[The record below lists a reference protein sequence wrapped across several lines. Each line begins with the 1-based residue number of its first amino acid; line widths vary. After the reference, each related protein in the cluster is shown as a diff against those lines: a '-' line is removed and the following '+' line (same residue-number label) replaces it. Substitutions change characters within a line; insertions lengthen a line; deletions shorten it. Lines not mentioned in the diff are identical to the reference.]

1 MRSILI
7 ILIGFTLL
15 SSCQHE
21 LDVASLK
28 AKGGRKYGGE
38 FRFMSPEKIN
48 SLACIS
54 SVDEYSSRVISQIYD
69 PLFDLDLKTLELKP
83 SIAESFFVNDDAT
96 VYTFKIKTGIL
107 FHKNDC
113 FNGKT
118 HELTAE
124 DVKFSLEM
132 ACSNLKINRIGHLL
146 VNRIKGAKSFFEKS
160 SKELPK
166 EGVSGIKVI
175 NSNEVQITLTK
186 SFAQFEKLLSH
197 SGLGI
202 FPKEAWVKYGLKMG
216 DRPVGT
222 GPFEFESKNDAQV
235 VLKRNNQYWKKDDF
249 DNQLPFLAKI
259 IVNYSTDKKNE
270 FLSFRKEENDLVLK
284 IPVEEVKNTLGTLI
298 EAQDGK
304 NIKHRIE
311 SRSSLNTHYIAFN
324 NESGVFKNVAVRKA
338 FNLVLDRED
347 LINNVMGGD
356 GRASLNG
363 FVPEML
369 NYPINNV
376 KGHSYDV
383 SRAKQLLASAGYA
396 NGHNFP
402 EIELYVVTNE
412 GAKPHVICE
421 AIVKSLNKN
430 LALNLS
436 VKICSVEERDRAI
449 YNKEAKMWMDGW
461 LADYT
466 DPETFL
472 NLLYSKNKVSR
483 KSYANHVYFNNSE
496 FDHLFEQAVSELD
509 KQKRCSLFVQCDQI
523 TVDYAPV
530 MPLYTSEHTIMLNAR
545 VRGFQLNEMEVLNLT
560 EVFIKE
566 VKKN

>member
-1 MRSILI
+1 VRSILI
-7 ILIGFTLL
+7 ILIGFILL

-132 ACSNLKINRIGHLL
+132 ACSNLKINKIGHLL

-160 SKELPK
+160 SKELPE

-175 NSNEVQITLTK
+175 NSNEIQITLTK

-202 FPKEAWVKYGLKMG
+202 FPKEAWMKYGLEMG
-216 DRPVGT
+216 DHPVGT
-222 GPFEFESKNDAQV
+222 GPFEFESKNDAQI

-396 NGHNFP
+396 NGRNFP
-402 EIELYVVTNE
+402 EIELYVVANE

-430 LALNLS
+430 LAINLS
-436 VKICSVEERDRAI
+436 VKICSLEERDRAI

>member
-1 MRSILI
+1 VRSILI

-132 ACSNLKINRIGHLL
+132 VCSNLKINRIGHLL

-160 SKELPK
+160 SKELPE

-175 NSNEVQITLTK
+175 NSNEIQITLTK

-202 FPKEAWVKYGLKMG
+202 FPKEAWMKYGLEMG
-216 DRPVGT
+216 DHPVGT
-222 GPFEFESKNDAQV
+222 GPFEFESKNDAQI

-396 NGHNFP
+396 NGRNFP
-402 EIELYVVTNE
+402 EIELYVVANE

>member
-7 ILIGFTLL
+7 ILIGFILL

-132 ACSNLKINRIGHLL
+132 ACSNLKINKIGHLL

-160 SKELPK
+160 SKELPE

-175 NSNEVQITLTK
+175 NSNEIQITLTK

-202 FPKEAWVKYGLKMG
+202 FPKEAWMKYGLEMG
-216 DRPVGT
+216 DHPVGT
-222 GPFEFESKNDAQV
+222 GPFEFESKNDAQI

-396 NGHNFP
+396 NGRNFP
-402 EIELYVVTNE
+402 EIELYVVANE

-430 LALNLS
+430 LAINLS
-436 VKICSVEERDRAI
+436 VKICSLEERDRAI

>member
-1 MRSILI
+1 VRSILI
-7 ILIGFTLL
+7 ILIGFILL

-132 ACSNLKINRIGHLL
+132 ACSNLKINKIGHLL

-160 SKELPK
+160 SKELPE

-175 NSNEVQITLTK
+175 NSNEIQITLTK

-202 FPKEAWVKYGLKMG
+202 FPKEAWMKYGLEMG
-216 DRPVGT
+216 DHPVGT
-222 GPFEFESKNDAQV
+222 GPFEFESKNDAQI

-396 NGHNFP
+396 NGRNFP
-402 EIELYVVTNE
+402 EIELYVVANE

-436 VKICSVEERDRAI
+436 VKICSLEERDRAI

>member
-7 ILIGFTLL
+7 ILIGFILL

-132 ACSNLKINRIGHLL
+132 VCSNLKINRIGHLL

-160 SKELPK
+160 SKELPE

-175 NSNEVQITLTK
+175 NSNEIQITLTK

-202 FPKEAWVKYGLKMG
+202 FPKEAWMKYGLEMG
-216 DRPVGT
+216 DHPVGT
-222 GPFEFESKNDAQV
+222 GPFEFESKNDAQI

-396 NGHNFP
+396 NGRNFP
-402 EIELYVVTNE
+402 EIELYVVANE

>member
-1 MRSILI
+1 VRSILI
-7 ILIGFTLL
+7 ILIGFILL

-132 ACSNLKINRIGHLL
+132 ACSNLKINKIGHLL

-175 NSNEVQITLTK
+175 NSNEIQITLTK

-202 FPKEAWVKYGLKMG
+202 FPKEAWMKYGLEMG
-216 DRPVGT
+216 DHPVGT
-222 GPFEFESKNDAQV
+222 GPFEFESKNDAQI

-396 NGHNFP
+396 NGRNFP
-402 EIELYVVTNE
+402 EIELYVVANE

-430 LALNLS
+430 LAINLS
-436 VKICSVEERDRAI
+436 VKICSLEERDRAI

>member
-7 ILIGFTLL
+7 ILIGFALL
-15 SSCQHE
+15 SSCHRE

-38 FRFMSPEKIN
+38 FRFMSSEKIN

-69 PLFDLDLKTLELKP
+69 PLFDLDLNTLELKP

-160 SKELPK
+160 SKVLPK

-175 NSNEVQITLTK
+175 NSNEIQITLTK
-186 SFAQFEKLLSH
+186 SFSQFEKLLSH

-202 FPKEAWVKYGLKMG
+202 FPKEAWMKYGLKMG
-216 DRPVGT
+216 DHPVGT
-222 GPFEFESKNDAQV
+222 GPFEFESKNDAQI
-235 VLKRNNQYWKKDDF
+235 VLKRNNQYWKKDAF

-259 IVNYSTDKKNE
+259 IVNYSNNKKDE

-311 SRSSLNTHYIAFN
+311 SQSSLNTHYIAFN
-324 NESGVFKNVAVRKA
+324 NESGVFKNVDVRKA

-383 SRAKQLLASAGYA
+383 SRAKQLMASAGYA

-402 EIELYVVTNE
+402 EIELYVVANE

-472 NLLYSKNKVSR
+472 NLLYSKNKVNR

-509 KQKRCSLFVQCDQI
+509 KQKRCSLFVQCDQR

-530 MPLYTSEHTIMLNAR
+530 MPIYTSEHTIMLNAR

>member
-7 ILIGFTLL
+7 ILIGFILL

-160 SKELPK
+160 SKELPE

-175 NSNEVQITLTK
+175 NSNEIQITLTK

-202 FPKEAWVKYGLKMG
+202 FPKEAWMKYGLEMG
-216 DRPVGT
+216 DHPVGT
-222 GPFEFESKNDAQV
+222 GPFEFESKNDAQI

-396 NGHNFP
+396 NGRNFP
-402 EIELYVVTNE
+402 EIELYVVANE

-436 VKICSVEERDRAI
+436 VKICSLEERDRAI

>member
-7 ILIGFTLL
+7 ILIGFILL

-132 ACSNLKINRIGHLL
+132 VCSNLKINRIGHLL

-160 SKELPK
+160 SKELPE

-175 NSNEVQITLTK
+175 NSNEIQITLTK

-202 FPKEAWVKYGLKMG
+202 FPKEAWMKYGLEMG
-216 DRPVGT
+216 DHPVGT
-222 GPFEFESKNDAQV
+222 GPFEFESKNDAQI

-402 EIELYVVTNE
+402 EIELYVVANE

>member
-1 MRSILI
+1 VRSILI
-7 ILIGFTLL
+7 ILIGFILL

-160 SKELPK
+160 SKELPE

-175 NSNEVQITLTK
+175 NSNEIQITLTK

-202 FPKEAWVKYGLKMG
+202 FPKEAWMKYGLEMG
-216 DRPVGT
+216 DHPVGT
-222 GPFEFESKNDAQV
+222 GPFEFESKNDAQI

-396 NGHNFP
+396 NGRNFP
-402 EIELYVVTNE
+402 EIELYVVANE

-436 VKICSVEERDRAI
+436 VKICSLEERDRAI

>member
-1 MRSILI
+1 VRSILI
-7 ILIGFTLL
+7 ILIGFILL

-160 SKELPK
+160 SKELPE

-175 NSNEVQITLTK
+175 NSNEIQITLTK

-202 FPKEAWVKYGLKMG
+202 FPKEAWMKYGLEMG
-216 DRPVGT
+216 DHPVGT
-222 GPFEFESKNDAQV
+222 GPFEFESKNDAQI

-396 NGHNFP
+396 NGRNFP
-402 EIELYVVTNE
+402 EIELYVVANE

>member
-7 ILIGFTLL
+7 ILIGFILL

-132 ACSNLKINRIGHLL
+132 ACSNLKINKIGHLL

-160 SKELPK
+160 SKELPE

-175 NSNEVQITLTK
+175 NSNEIQITLTK

-202 FPKEAWVKYGLKMG
+202 FPKEAWMKYGLEMG
-216 DRPVGT
+216 DHPVGT
-222 GPFEFESKNDAQV
+222 GPFEFESKNDAQI

-396 NGHNFP
+396 NGRNFP
-402 EIELYVVTNE
+402 EIELYVVANE

-436 VKICSVEERDRAI
+436 VKICSLEERDRAI

>member
-7 ILIGFTLL
+7 ILIGFILL

-160 SKELPK
+160 SKELPE

-175 NSNEVQITLTK
+175 NSNEIQITLTK

-202 FPKEAWVKYGLKMG
+202 FPKEAWMKYGLEMG
-216 DRPVGT
+216 DHPVGT
-222 GPFEFESKNDAQV
+222 GPFEFESKNDAQI

-396 NGHNFP
+396 NGRNFP
-402 EIELYVVTNE
+402 EIELYVVANE

-430 LALNLS
+430 LAINLS
-436 VKICSVEERDRAI
+436 VKICSLEERDRAI

>member
-1 MRSILI
+1 VRSILI

-132 ACSNLKINRIGHLL
+132 ACSNLKINKIGHLL

-160 SKELPK
+160 SKELPE

-175 NSNEVQITLTK
+175 NSNEIQITLTK

-202 FPKEAWVKYGLKMG
+202 FPKEAWMKYGLEMG
-216 DRPVGT
+216 DHPVGT
-222 GPFEFESKNDAQV
+222 GPFEFESKNDAQI

-396 NGHNFP
+396 NGRNFP
-402 EIELYVVTNE
+402 EIELYVVANE

-436 VKICSVEERDRAI
+436 VKICSLEERDRAI

>member
-7 ILIGFTLL
+7 ILIGFILL

-160 SKELPK
+160 SKELPE

-175 NSNEVQITLTK
+175 NSNEIQITLTK

-202 FPKEAWVKYGLKMG
+202 FPKEAWMKYGLEMG
-216 DRPVGT
+216 DHPVGT
-222 GPFEFESKNDAQV
+222 GPFEFESKNDAQI

-396 NGHNFP
+396 NGRNFP
-402 EIELYVVTNE
+402 EIELYVVANE